1 MKLPF
6 DRTHRFFDY
15 RVALFLNIIPIF
27 IIGLTSEFY
36 SGPGQEFFND
46 YLGDFLYQIF
56 LILLIVFIFPQASP
70 SKTAW
75 GVLIFNCI
83 IEFSQ
88 LWRPAFL
95 QAVRATLF
103 GRLFLGSGFAWEDFI
118 GYILGCILGWVW
130 VVRLKSIPAAPE

>member
-6 DRTHRFFDY
+6 DRTHRFFNY

-36 SGPGQEFFND
+36 SGPGREFFND
-46 YLGDFLYQIF
+46 YFGDFLYQIF
-56 LILLIVFIFPQASP
+56 LILLIVFIFPQVDP
-70 SKTAW
+70 SKTVW
-75 GVLIFNCI
+75 GVFIFNYI

-88 LWRPAFL
+88 LWKPPFL
-95 QAVRATLF
+95 QGIRTTLF

-118 GYILGCILGWVW
+118 GYILGWIL
-130 VVRLKSIPAAPE
+130 VVRLKRKNT